1 MMPAM
6 QLRASQLTLRFPAP
20 GDAEALFALAG
31 DPAVT
36 EWFSWGPYR
45 SVDEPVAWIAAQAA
59 RRDAGEQLDFVI
71 DHTEHGPVGVTG
83 LGELS
88 ARDRRAMVGTWLGRP
103 YWGTGLNR
111 EAKALLAH
119 AAFALCG
126 LERLG
131 AYSNPDNARS
141 TRALE
146 AVGFTREGTLRAWH
160 RHDGRPLD
168 VHVFGVLRDEWA
180 TGPLRDIRIAAIGE
194 PPPAWRLRD

>member
-36 EWFSWGPYR
+36 RWFSWGPYR
-45 SVDEPVAWIAAQAA
+45 SVQEPAAWIAAQAA

-71 DHTEHGPVGVTG
+71 DHTEHGP
-83 LGELS
+83 
-88 ARDRRAMVGTWLGRP
+88 MVGTWLGRP

-111 EAKALLAH
+111 ESKALVAH

-146 AVGFTREGTLRAWH
+146 AVGFAHEGTLRAWH
-160 RHDGRPLD
+160 RHDDRQLD
-168 VHVFGVLRDEWA
+168 VHVFGLLREEWA
-180 TGPLRDIRIAAIGE
+180 AGPLRDIRIAAIGE
-194 PPPAWRLRD
+194 PPPAWRLGA